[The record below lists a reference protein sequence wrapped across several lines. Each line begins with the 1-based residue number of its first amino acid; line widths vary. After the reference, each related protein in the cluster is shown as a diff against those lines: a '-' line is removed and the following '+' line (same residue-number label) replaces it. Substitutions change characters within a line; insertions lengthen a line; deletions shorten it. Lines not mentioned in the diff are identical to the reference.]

1 MKAALVAC
9 VLLGVAGMAAAQPC
23 LSTDGLAMIKSFE
36 GFRANQYKDSAGI
49 WTIGYGTLCR
59 TGTLK
64 CPGPVTEAA
73 AAAELGRSITANY
86 GPCVRQYVKAAMN
99 NNQYSAL
106 VSFAYNAGCGSLQNV
121 AKVTN
126 GVLANFPAHM
136 VLYNKATVNG
146 RLTVVQ
152 GLVNRRNAEVALFRS
167 TKATTCA
174 TRNGA
179 VLRSGSPTAIPGGAT
194 VPGSPNVSPAVA
206 VAQDAI
212 NAAGS
217 PFPVHPPVKFNSPVG
232 LPPATEGRVFAEGED
247 TGKVNWVRDRPI
259 GRKLAMGG
267 LKKKRDAKKAAAKKF

>member
-9 VLLGVAGMAAAQPC
+9 VLLAAVGLAAAQPC
-23 LSTDGLAMIKSFE
+23 LSTDGLAMIKGFE
-36 GFRANQYKDSAGI
+36 GFRSRQYKDSAGI
-49 WTIGYGTLCR
+49 WTIGYGTLCS

-73 AAAELGRSITANY
+73 AAAEMGRSITANY
-86 GPCVRQYVKAAMN
+86 GPCVRQYVKAALN

-106 VSFAYNAGCGSLQNV
+106 VSFAYNAGCGSLQNL

-152 GLVNRRNAEVALFRS
+152 GLVNRRNAEVAMFRS

-174 TRNGA
+174 TRNGQ
-179 VLRSGSPTAIPGGAT
+179 VLRSGTPTAIPGAAT

-206 VAQDAI
+206 SAQDAI
-212 NAAGS
+212 NTAGA
-217 PFPVHPPVKFNSPVG
+217 PFPVHPPIAFAKPTG
-232 LPPATEGRVFAEGED
+232 LAPATDGRVFAEGED
-247 TGKVNWVRDRPI
+247 TGKVNWVADRKWAHKH
-259 GRKLAMGG
+259 KLTMGG
-267 LKKKRDAKKAAAKKF
+267 LKDKRNKRNAKH

>member
-9 VLLGVAGMAAAQPC
+9 VLLAAVGLAAAQPC
-23 LSTDGLAMIKSFE
+23 LSTDGLAMIKGFE
-36 GFRANQYKDSAGI
+36 GFRSRQYKDSAGI
-49 WTIGYGTLCR
+49 WTIGYGTLCS

-73 AAAELGRSITANY
+73 AAAEMGRSITANY
-86 GPCVRQYVKAAMN
+86 GPCVRQYVKVALN

-106 VSFAYNAGCGSLQNV
+106 VSFAYNAGCGSLQNL

-152 GLVNRRNAEVALFRS
+152 GLVNRRNAEVAMFRS

-174 TRNGA
+174 TRNGQVLA
-179 VLRSGSPTAIPGGAT
+179 AAHPRPSLALPLCRDHRMCLRRLPQRRMRSTLRAHRSRFTRRLRSPNPRVWPRPLT
-194 VPGSPNVSPAVA
+194 VVCSR
-206 VAQDAI
+206 
-212 NAAGS
+212 
-217 PFPVHPPVKFNSPVG
+217 
-232 LPPATEGRVFAEGED
+232 RV
-247 TGKVNWVRDRPI
+247 RIR
-259 GRKLAMGG
+259 
-267 LKKKRDAKKAAAKKF
+267 AK